1 MLCLF
6 NLSAFKSLFNG
17 LFTRRLK
24 IKKKT
29 LKTLN
34 AQRKDEILGFKYGCM
49 VK

>member
-24 IKKKT
+24 IKKK
-29 LKTLN
+29 N
-34 AQRKDEILGFKYGCM
+34 FKNLDY
-49 VK
+49 